1 MTNYEA
7 ILRMM
12 PEQMERFL
20 DQVYLAGLNT
30 GMYAANSHDD
40 NVLDDNPFDAI
51 WLVAEAEK
59 ATAVGFADDGDEFML
74 NALTGAVFRS
84 AGICTQ
90 RKPRTSEGEA
100 RQTEVKT

>member
-1 MTNYEA
+1 MTNYES
-7 ILRMM
+7 ILKMI
-12 PEQMERFL
+12 PEHMERFL

-30 GMYAANSHDD
+30 GMYATKNNDD
-40 NVLDDNPFDAI
+40 SVWDDNPFDAM
-51 WLVAEAEK
+51 WLAAEAEK

-90 RKPRTSEGEA
+90 WKPQTSEGEA
-100 RQTEVKT
+100 RQSEVKT